1 MTFLSIVPSSR
12 VKLQQVI
19 SKTVNPKT
27 GTKVETGLNCVDN
40 LLTSAGG
47 DSFGDASAGITR
59 LISYGKRTPLYKA
72 GIHQAQITTLTNGS
86 KKYQYFHKG
95 KEIYSIGCNKEN
107 GKVVGGFERPTIVN
121 SEFTLKTPIK
131 ERLKDSLTAILNV
144 LKQVNG

>member
-40 LLTSAGG
+40 LLTSGG
-47 DSFGDASAGITR
+47 DSLGDASAGITR

-72 GIHQAQITTLTNGS
+72 GIHQA
-86 KKYQYFHKG
+86 
-95 KEIYSIGCNKEN
+95 
-107 GKVVGGFERPTIVN
+107 
-121 SEFTLKTPIK
+121 
-131 ERLKDSLTAILNV
+131 
-144 LKQVNG
+144 

>member
-1 MTFLSIVPSSR
+1 MTFLSIVPSSH

-19 SKTVNPKT
+19 SKTVNQKT

-40 LLTSAGG
+40 LLTSGG

>member
-1 MTFLSIVPSSR
+1 M
-12 VKLQQVI
+12 
-19 SKTVNPKT
+19 
-27 GTKVETGLNCVDN
+27 
-40 LLTSAGG
+40 
-47 DSFGDASAGITR
+47 
-59 LISYGKRTPLYKA
+59 YKA